1 MLWNCLMQ
9 SDERPLCVQGAD
21 ELSVSVGEVLLVV
34 EQGGDGWWTVKKDD
48 QTGLVPGSY
57 LAKIWIKSL
66 AHTGKALRVLKRPLT
81 TESLRALPI
90 NVI

>member
-1 MLWNCLMQ
+1 MQ

-57 LAKIWIKSL
+57 LAKI
-66 AHTGKALRVLKRPLT
+66 
-81 TESLRALPI
+81 
-90 NVI
+90 